1 MDIFFAFV
9 IKEARHILRDK
20 RTMLILFGMPVVLML
35 LFGFAITTD
44 VKNVRTVVVCS
55 EMSPRTQQ
63 AVERLSQSEY
73 FVITQTVN
81 TPHEAEQL
89 IRNQKADMALVFAQ
103 DHGVQIMV
111 DGCDPNMA
119 QQWTTYAQ
127 QTLAPA
133 HSSLF
138 TLHSSLFKGERIV
151 VADIMTV
158 PSDTIDSVWVK
169 VARDQL
175 TFGWIHENELLA
187 KVSPD
192 DPISQFI
199 DFFSDVHLLA
209 FLAFCVVI
217 VAAYGVRRLMRRG
230 AKIVHFNDI
239 PSFYPTT
246 LCLLVASSAVLYSSI
261 QLFGP
266 ESWRHFYYHPSL
278 NPFGMPLHLGLFV
291 SSVWAIVIV
300 AIATVDDVTKH
311 LPLGSAILYLG
322 GLTAVCAVDYV
333 IFSITTLYYIGYPLL
348 IAYYIFALRRL
359 SLQDSI

>member
-1 MDIFFAFV
+1 MRMLRRGLLCMMHFAWCILLCGCYNRGPITPDAWNLTEQQLDSISFYTTHHYTQNYNFV
-9 IKEARHILRDK
+9 VTGDSL
-20 RTMLILFGMPVVLML
+20 
-35 LFGFAITTD
+35 
-44 VKNVRTVVVCS
+44 VVV
-55 EMSPRTQQ
+55 
-63 AVERLSQSEY
+63 
-73 FVITQTVN
+73 
-81 TPHEAEQL
+81 
-89 IRNQKADMALVFAQ
+89 
-103 DHGVQIMV
+103 
-111 DGCDPNMA
+111 A
-119 QQWTTYAQ
+119 QQPEAMAIPEVVSIEIESIGTEQ
-127 QTLAPA
+127 QKDSITLR
-133 HSSLF
+133 
-138 TLHSSLFKGERIV
+138 KNERIV

-199 DFFSDVHLLA
+199 DFFSDVHLLV
-209 FLAFCVVI
+209 FLAFGVVI

-291 SSVWAIVIV
+291 SFVWAIVIV
-300 AIATVDDVTKH
+300 GIATIDDVTKH
-311 LPLGSAILYLG
+311 LPLGSAVLYLG

-348 IAYYIFALRRL
+348 IAYYIFAIRRL

>member
-1 MDIFFAFV
+1 MRRSISPFY
-9 IKEARHILRDK
+9 
-20 RTMLILFGMPVVLML
+20 LFTFL
-35 LFGFAITTD
+35 LLLTACYNRGPITPDAWNLTEQQLD
-44 VKNVRTVVVCS
+44 SISFYTTHHYTQNYNFIVTGDSLVVVAQEPGAMAIPDVVS
-55 EMSPRTQQ
+55 ALTSHLSPLTS
-63 AVERLSQSEY
+63 LDS
-73 FVITQTVN
+73 ITLRKN
-81 TPHEAEQL
+81 
-89 IRNQKADMALVFAQ
+89 
-103 DHGVQIMV
+103 
-111 DGCDPNMA
+111 
-119 QQWTTYAQ
+119 
-127 QTLAPA
+127 
-133 HSSLF
+133 
-138 TLHSSLFKGERIV
+138 ERIV

-175 TFGWIHENELLA
+175 TFGWIHEKELLA

-199 DFFSDVHLLA
+199 DLFSNVHLLV
-209 FLAFCVVI
+209 FLAFCVVV

-291 SSVWAIVIV
+291 TSVWAIIIV
-300 AIATVDDVTKH
+300 GIATVDDVTKH
-311 LPLGSAILYLG
+311 LPLGSAILYLS

-333 IFSITTLYYIGYPLL
+333 IFSITTLYYVGYPLL
-348 IAYYIFALRRL
+348 VAYFIFALRRL

>member
-1 MDIFFAFV
+1 MMNEKYFS
-9 IKEARHILRDK
+9 RSSCRMM
-20 RTMLILFGMPVVLML
+20 RRWLMGL
-35 LFGFAITTD
+35 SFIIYHLSFSVACYNRGPITPDAWNLTEQQLD
-44 VKNVRTVVVCS
+44 SISFYTTHHY
-55 EMSPRTQQ
+55 TQNYNFI
-63 AVERLSQSEY
+63 VTSDSL
-73 FVITQTVN
+73 V
-81 TPHEAEQL
+81 
-89 IRNQKADMALVFAQ
+89 VFAQ
-103 DHGVQIMV
+103 QPEAMPIPEVFSSLHGAA
-111 DGCDPNMA
+111 D
-119 QQWTTYAQ
+119 
-127 QTLAPA
+127 
-133 HSSLF
+133 SSLF

-158 PSDTIDSVWVK
+158 PSDTIDSIWVK

-199 DFFSDVHLLA
+199 DFFSDVHLLV

-322 GLTAVCAVDYV
+322 GLLAVCAVDYV

>member
-1 MDIFFAFV
+1 MNSSCHHTFRKKWI
-9 IKEARHILRDK
+9 R
-20 RTMLILFGMPVVLML
+20 VLL
-35 LFGFAITTD
+35 LSLFAIH
-44 VKNVRTVVVCS
+44 
-55 EMSPRTQQ
+55 
-63 AVERLSQSEY
+63 Y
-73 FVITQTVN
+73 
-81 TPHEAEQL
+81 
-89 IRNQKADMALVFAQ
+89 
-103 DHGVQIMV
+103 
-111 DGCDPNMA
+111 
-119 QQWTTYAQ
+119 
-127 QTLAPA
+127 
-133 HSSLF
+133 SLF
-138 TLHSSLFKGERIV
+138 TISCYNRGPITPDAWNLTEKQLDSISFYTTHHYTQNYNFIVTGDSLVV
-151 VADIMTV
+151 VAQQPEAMAIPEVVSIEIESIGEEHQKDSITLRKNERLV
-158 PSDTIDSVWVK
+158 VAEILTFPSDTIDSVWVK

-199 DFFSDVHLLA
+199 DLFSNVHLLV

-239 PSFYPTT
+239 PSFYPTA

-278 NPFGMPLHLGLFV
+278 NPFGLPLHLGLFV
-291 SSVWAIVIV
+291 SSVWAIIIV
-300 AIATVDDVTKH
+300 GIATVDDVTKH

>member
-1 MDIFFAFV
+1 MNMSGHHNTIRRRL
-9 IKEARHILRDK
+9 ARALLLS
-20 RTMLILFGMPVVLML
+20 LI
-35 LFGFAITTD
+35 
-44 VKNVRTVVVCS
+44 TVH
-55 EMSPRTQQ
+55 
-63 AVERLSQSEY
+63 Y
-73 FVITQTVN
+73 
-81 TPHEAEQL
+81 
-89 IRNQKADMALVFAQ
+89 
-103 DHGVQIMV
+103 
-111 DGCDPNMA
+111 
-119 QQWTTYAQ
+119 
-127 QTLAPA
+127 
-133 HSSLF
+133 SLF
-138 TLHSSLFKGERIV
+138 TVSCYNRGPITPDAWNLTEQQLDSISFYTTHHYTQNYNFVVTGDSLVVVAQQPEAMAVPEVVSIEIESIGEEKQKDSITLRKNERIV

-199 DFFSDVHLLA
+199 DLFSDVHLLV
-209 FLAFCVVI
+209 FLALCVVI

-278 NPFGMPLHLGLFV
+278 NPFGLPLHLGLFV
-291 SSVWAIVIV
+291 SSVWAIIIV
-300 AIATVDDVTKH
+300 AIATVEDVSKH
-311 LPLGSAILYLG
+311 LPLGSAVLYLG

-333 IFSITTLYYIGYPLL
+333 VFSITTLYYIGYPLL
-348 IAYYIFALRRL
+348 IAYYVFALRRL

>member
-1 MDIFFAFV
+1 MRRSILHLSLLLLSLLLTSSCYNRGPITPDAWNLTEQQLDSISFYTTHHYTQNYNFV
-9 IKEARHILRDK
+9 VTSDSL
-20 RTMLILFGMPVVLML
+20 VV
-35 LFGFAITTD
+35 I
-44 VKNVRTVVVCS
+44 
-55 EMSPRTQQ
+55 
-63 AVERLSQSEY
+63 
-73 FVITQTVN
+73 
-81 TPHEAEQL
+81 
-89 IRNQKADMALVFAQ
+89 
-103 DHGVQIMV
+103 
-111 DGCDPNMA
+111 A
-119 QQWTTYAQ
+119 QQPEAMPIPEVFSS
-127 QTLAPA
+127 LHGAA
-133 HSSLF
+133 DSSLF

-199 DFFSDVHLLA
+199 DLFSNVHLLV

-239 PSFYPTT
+239 PSFYPTA

-291 SSVWAIVIV
+291 TSVWAIIIV

-322 GLTAVCAVDYV
+322 GLLAVCAVCYV
-333 IFSITTLYYIGYPLL
+333 VFSITTLYYIGYPLL

>member
-1 MDIFFAFV
+1 MRRSLSFFHSF
-9 IKEARHILRDK
+9 ILS
-20 RTMLILFGMPVVLML
+20 L
-35 LFGFAITTD
+35 LLVSCYNRGPITPDAWNLTEQQLD
-44 VKNVRTVVVCS
+44 SISFYTTHHYTQNYNFIVTGDSLVVVAQEPGAMAIPDVVS
-55 EMSPRTQQ
+55 TLNSNLSPLTS
-63 AVERLSQSEY
+63 LDS
-73 FVITQTVN
+73 IT
-81 TPHEAEQL
+81 L
-89 IRNQKADMALVFAQ
+89 RRN
-103 DHGVQIMV
+103 
-111 DGCDPNMA
+111 
-119 QQWTTYAQ
+119 
-127 QTLAPA
+127 
-133 HSSLF
+133 
-138 TLHSSLFKGERIV
+138 ERIV

-158 PSDTIDSVWVK
+158 ASDTIESVWVK

-175 TFGWIHENELLA
+175 TFGWIHEKELLA

-199 DFFSDVHLLA
+199 DLFSNVHLLV
-209 FLAFCVVI
+209 FLAFCVVV

-278 NPFGMPLHLGLFV
+278 NPFGLPIHLGLFV
-291 SSVWAIVIV
+291 SSVWAIIIV
-300 AIATVDDVTKH
+300 GIATVDDVTKH
-311 LPLGSAILYLG
+311 LPLGGAVLYLG